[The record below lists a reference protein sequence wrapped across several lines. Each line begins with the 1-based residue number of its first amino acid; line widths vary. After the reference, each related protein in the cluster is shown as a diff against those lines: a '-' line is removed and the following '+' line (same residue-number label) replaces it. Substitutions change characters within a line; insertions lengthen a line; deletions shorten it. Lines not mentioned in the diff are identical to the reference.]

1 MDQTAATPEN
11 PTVMTSQA
19 GYIMPKMSG
28 DMRFVGIISII
39 YGALSSLTIIGAV
52 FGIPMI
58 FAGLRLRE
66 AADFF
71 TNFSKNSDPILLQNA
86 FERQSRFFNIIKVL
100 IIISLIFLVAYI
112 LVIVLFGGYFFSQF
126 MQSADLPWA

>member
-1 MDQTAATPEN
+1 MEQTAATPEN
-11 PTVMTSQA
+11 PTKMTLQA

-28 DMRFVGIISII
+28 DMRFVGMISII
-39 YGALSSLTIIGAV
+39 YGALSSITIIGAV

-66 AADFF
+66 AADYF

-100 IIISLIFLVAYI
+100 IIISLIFFVAYI
-112 LVIVLFGGYFFSQF
+112 LVMIIFGGYFLSQF
-126 MQSADLPWA
+126 LNGTDLPWA